1 MALLLDIGVIALV
14 VLFAIGGYKKGLLI
28 SVVNVFGTI
37 LACAISPVLGSM
49 FSPLIYDSFIKSTIM
64 NSVNKAM
71 ENLPADISNVEKAAA
86 IIEKLPN
93 SVANMLSIPGIHTDK
108 LALDMST
115 TTLSVS
121 ELVEGSI
128 RPYAQRLVS
137 TVLTVILFILISM
150 GLKFA
155 AHFATKVVEAVKLGN
170 VNKTFGGVFGIAESA
185 FIIMMVTLLI
195 YFSSMF
201 LSPESYE
208 YVNQSISET
217 VIYKFIYEYS
227 MPDKILSMLMLK

>member
-1 MALLLDIGVIALV
+1 MTLLFDIGIVALV
-14 VLFAIGGYKKGLLI
+14 VLFAIAGFKKGLLV

-37 LACAISPVLGSM
+37 VACGVAPVLGSM

-64 NSVNKAM
+64 NSVNRAM
-71 ENLPADISNVEKAAA
+71 ENMPADISDIEKAAA
-86 IIEKLPN
+86 ILEKLPN
-93 SVANMLSIPGIHTDK
+93 SVVNMLSIPGIHTEK
-108 LALDMST
+108 LASDMST
-115 TTLSVS
+115 TTFSVP
-121 ELVEGSI
+121 ELIEGAI

-137 TVLTVILFILISM
+137 TVLTVILFILISV

-155 AHFATKVVEAVKLGN
+155 ARFATKVVEAVKLGN
-170 VNKTFGGVFGIAESA
+170 VNKTFGGLFGIAESA
-185 FIIMMVTLLI
+185 FIIMMITLLI

-208 YVNQSISET
+208 YINKSISET
-217 VIYKFIYEYS
+217 VIYKFIYQYS